1 MTGSPPDPP
10 VFPDLGKAAELLAA
24 GELPVDPLLARRKLA
39 GRVPDEVARAAIEL
53 ADLRRRAAPKFR
65 DPDSMWLT
73 RKGLEQ
79 STRLAVADWRASEVA
94 RLDPGAR
101 VWDRTAGLG
110 ADCLALARA
119 GLVLVA
125 SELDPLHAACCR
137 ANLATAG
144 VEAPVRCGD
153 SLRQDEPC
161 DLVVLD
167 PDRRPASEI
176 GEGGRPGGGRR
187 RLDATAFAPPVRT
200 WPTALGAGRGGWIK
214 LPPGLDPAVL
224 EAELGTWLEDTP
236 HRWTWIEEAGDLC
249 ELTLWTGA
257 LAPPEEPHR
266 AAVRLNGGIHRL
278 AADGPAPFPGPSPD
292 PDAVTLLAEPRP
304 SVLRAGLVEL
314 AAERAGHGLAALDP
328 EVAYLASSESGP
340 APDPNPFLD
349 LFRVVASSPL
359 DRKRVRRLLAEHDIG
374 ALTVKKRGLPET
386 AEALGKRF
394 RGKGSRPGL
403 VVVTPT
409 PSGRRLYLVERIS
422 MPVS

>member
-224 EAELGTWLEDTP
+224 EAELAWRRDEMTGLVD
-236 HRWTWIEEAGDLC
+236 EAGRFPR
-249 ELTLWTGA
+249 ELYQKAGA
-257 LAPPEEPHR
+257 VGLLGIGFPE
-266 AAVRLNGGIHRL
+266 AYGGIETDALGGLLIAEEVEEQAAIYWGTL
-278 AADGPAPFPGPSPD
+278 AIGGPS
-292 PDAVTLLAEPRP
+292 LLSDDEM
-304 SVLRAGLVEL
+304 
-314 AAERAGHGLAALDP
+314 
-328 EVAYLASSESGP
+328 
-340 APDPNPFLD
+340 
-349 LFRVVASSPL
+349 
-359 DRKRVRRLLAEHDIG
+359 VRIAD
-374 ALTVKKRGLPET
+374 
-386 AEALGKRF
+386 RF
-394 RGKGSRPGL
+394 RSYGQKKK
-403 VVVTPT
+403 
-409 PSGRRLYLVERIS
+409 
-422 MPVS
+422 